1 MANTEIDSF
10 VLKFKYLCHAGYKA
24 SLSLES
30 DNGEAFVSLK
40 AGLGFLPPPLLLP
53 PAQGHDHGQHLP
65 SIHRGPA
72 YARRQEKRRAAA
84 KQPAEAEKALDS
96 SSGSE
101 HVANDEDSE
110 ITEEVIGTEDV
121 ETANKEAEQAD
132 ANFECIIC
140 DFKSKWQ
147 NGLNVHMSRKH
158 GNVEQIDGMTD
169 IIELENDEKYE
180 NTKHYWEKGRLGT
193 VYQCFNDAN
202 AIIDNC
208 SEFSEEDK
216 KKERLKVLEARKSA
230 FGVSYN
236 NFPPWCRS

>member
-1 MANTEIDSF
+1 MAHTEIDSF

-40 AGLGFLPPPLLLP
+40 AGLGCLPPPLLLP
-53 PAQGHDHGQHLP
+53 PARGHDHDQRLP
-65 SIHRGPA
+65 SRHRGPA
-72 YARRQEKRRAAA
+72 YTRRQERRRAAT
-84 KQPAEAEKALDS
+84 KLQVEADKALNES
-96 SSGSE
+96 SESE
-101 HVANDEDSE
+101 HVANGEYNE
-110 ITEEVIGTEDV
+110 ITEEVIGTEIM
-121 ETANKEAEQAD
+121 ENTNKDADQAD
-132 ANFECIIC
+132 ENFECIIC

-158 GNVEQIDGMTD
+158 GNLEQIDGMTD
-169 IIELENDEKYE
+169 IVEFENDEKYE

-193 VYQCFNDAN
+193 VFKCFIDAN

-208 SEFSEEDK
+208 SMFSEEDK

-230 FGVSYN
+230 FGVSFI
-236 NFPPWCRS
+236 NFPPWCKS

>member
-1 MANTEIDSF
+1 
-10 VLKFKYLCHAGYKA
+10 
-24 SLSLES
+24 
-30 DNGEAFVSLK
+30 
-40 AGLGFLPPPLLLP
+40 
-53 PAQGHDHGQHLP
+53 
-65 SIHRGPA
+65 
-72 YARRQEKRRAAA
+72 
-84 KQPAEAEKALDS
+84 
-96 SSGSE
+96 
-101 HVANDEDSE
+101 
-110 ITEEVIGTEDV
+110 
-121 ETANKEAEQAD
+121 
-132 ANFECIIC
+132 
-140 DFKSKWQ
+140 
-147 NGLNVHMSRKH
+147 MSRKH

-236 NFPPWCRS
+236 NFPPWRRS